1 MIEKMTVLEALRAAM
16 AHELDN
22 DPDVVVLGED
32 VGTAGGI
39 FRVTE
44 GLQNRFGK
52 DRLID
57 TPMDESGIIAHAVGL
72 ALFGMK
78 PIAEI
83 QFSGFIHDAHEQI
96 MFCAAKYRWISGG
109 EYTVP
114 MVIRAPSFGG
124 IMGGIWHSQSIES
137 YFAHGSGIKIV
148 CPSTPQH
155 AYSLMLAA
163 IRDPDP
169 VLVLEPV
176 PLYRALSGEVDTNGV
191 AAEIGAGEIVRPG
204 KDVTALTYGPLRHT
218 TAQVADELS
227 ASHGIDVEV
236 IDLVSLIPFDL
247 DLVTESVN
255 KTGRLV
261 IIHEASETLGFGAEL
276 AARVQHRSFGYLEAP
291 IERVCAPDVPYS
303 YRVGDEFCRPNA
315 DRVSAGIRRVA
326 EYSF

>member
-1 MIEKMTVLEALRAAM
+1 
-16 AHELDN
+16 
-22 DPDVVVLGED
+22 
-32 VGTAGGI
+32 
-39 FRVTE
+39 
-44 GLQNRFGK
+44 
-52 DRLID
+52 
-57 TPMDESGIIAHAVGL
+57 MDEKGIIGHAVGL

-83 QFSGFIHDAHEQI
+83 QFSGFIHDAHEQV

-124 IMGGIWHSQSIES
+124 IKGGIWHSQSIES
-137 YFAHGSGIKIV
+137 YYVHGGGIKIV

-155 AYSLMLAA
+155 AYGLMLAA

-169 VLVLEPV
+169 VLVIEPV
-176 PLYRALSGEVDTNGV
+176 PLYRALSGDVDDNGEAADIGV
-191 AAEIGAGEIVRPG
+191 AEIVRPG
-204 KDVTALTYGPLRHT
+204 SQVTALTYGPLRHT
-218 TAQVADELS
+218 TAQVAEEL
-227 ASHGIDVEV
+227 AARHWVDTEV
-236 IDLVSLIPFDL
+236 IDLVSLVPYDI

-261 IIHEASETLGFGAEL
+261 IIHEAHETLGFGAEL
-276 AARVQHRSFGYLEAP
+276 AARVQHRSFGYLQAP

-303 YRVGDEFCRPNA
+303 YRVGDEYCRPNA
-315 DRVSAGIRRVA
+315 DRIRAGIRRVA

>member
-1 MIEKMTVLEALRAAM
+1 MTVLEALRAGI
-16 AHELDN
+16 AHALKN

-44 GLQNRFGK
+44 GLQNHFGK
-52 DRLID
+52 DRIID
-57 TPMDESGIIAHAVGL
+57 TPMDEKGIIGHAIGL

-78 PIAEI
+78 PIAEM

-96 MFCAAKYRWISGG
+96 MFSAAKYRWISGG

-124 IMGGIWHSQSIES
+124 IKGGVWHSQSVES
-137 YFAHGSGIKIV
+137 YYAHGSGIKIV
-148 CPSTPQH
+148 CPSTPQD

-169 VLVLEPV
+169 VLVIEPV
-176 PLYRALSGEVDTNGV
+176 PLYRTLSGEVVDDGQASPIGV
-191 AAEIGAGEIVRPG
+191 AEVVRQG
-204 KDVTALTYGPLRHT
+204 TDVTALTYGPLRHAT
-218 TAQVADELS
+218 VKVADELA
-227 ASHGIDVEV
+227 ASHGIEVEV
-236 IDLVSLIPFDL
+236 IDLVSLIPFDIERI
-247 DLVTESVN
+247 TNSVN

-276 AARVQHRSFGYLEAP
+276 ATRVQQRSFGYLEAP
-291 IERVCAPDVPYS
+291 IERICAPDVPYS
-303 YRVGDEFCRPNA
+303 YRVGDDYRKPNNQRIA
-315 DRVSAGIRRVA
+315 VGIRRTA
-326 EYSF
+326 EYSI